1 MKYSKT
7 GILKKKISPASEV
20 LQEEAKRME
29 EKLSELKQFMVKE
42 KEKRDN
48 APKMKDGSKW
58 RSAATSKP
66 ITGYADTVLA
76 QKTKIVTKQVQG
88 KKEDSGKLTE
98 GKEPNDEIF
107 GFLVSCGLE
116 KYHKVFLDNG
126 IDEMEILMEITE
138 GHLSNLNIPL
148 GHRLKIL
155 KNIKECK
162 GKENEVQADAQKVES
177 KESETGHEELVS
189 AEMYKEVIDIYT
201 NSGSSTSHKPKPKNL
216 EDHPKKVRFLDPV
229 TEDMLPKNLKSLL
242 TEESNPPTKSISET
256 FEESSSTSTLVL
268 IKHKKICWNCFRVFE
283 ASSMSQFMD
292 KEFCNKSCREQY
304 VESRS
309 LTCLCGIK
317 FIKDQGILES
327 GIWVCSEDCA
337 QKVAVEELEQD
348 IEDSEESSDSIRID
362 PSTGDVIKS

>member
-48 APKMKDGSKW
+48 APRMKDGSKW

-76 QKTKIVTKQVQG
+76 QKAKVTKQV
-88 KKEDSGKLTE
+88 KPENNEKPAENPEK
-98 GKEPNDEIF
+98 NNEIF
-107 GFLVSCGLE
+107 NFLANCGLD

-126 IDEMEILMEITE
+126 IDDLEILMELTE
-138 GHLSNLNIPL
+138 AHLSNLNIPL

-155 KNIKECK
+155 KNIKERK
-162 GKENEVQADAQKVES
+162 GKENEAQVVPQKIE
-177 KESETGHEELVS
+177 KTETETGHEELVS
-189 AEMYKEVIDIYT
+189 AEMYKEVIDIYK
-201 NSGSSTSHKPKPKNL
+201 NSGSSTLHKPKPKTQ
-216 EDHPKKVRFLDPV
+216 EDQPKKVRFLDPV

-242 TEESNPPTKSISET
+242 TEESEPLSKSVSQT
-256 FEESSSTSTLVL
+256 FEESSSTSASVL
-268 IKHKKICWNCFRVFE
+268 IKHKKICYNCYKVFE
-283 ASSMSQFMD
+283 AASMSQFMD
-292 KEFCNKSCREQY
+292 KEFCSKTCRELY

-309 LTCLCGIK
+309 LTCVCHIK
-317 FIKDQGILES
+317 FIKDQGVLES

-337 QKVAVEELEQD
+337 QKVAAEELEQNN
-348 IEDSEESSDSIRID
+348 EDSEESSDSIKID